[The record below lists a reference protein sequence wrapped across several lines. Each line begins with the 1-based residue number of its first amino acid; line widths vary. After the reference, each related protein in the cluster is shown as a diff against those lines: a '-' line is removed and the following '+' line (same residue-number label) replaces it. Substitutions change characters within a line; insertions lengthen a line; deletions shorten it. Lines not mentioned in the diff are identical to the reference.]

1 MLYIQKTADWRES
14 FLTVKNQVKNVTHKA
29 EKSLDAREV
38 TYFFE
43 DRKVIDN
50 VSLSFYPGKF
60 YGIVGP
66 NGSGKSTLVDLL
78 VRHRKPKDGSVYYLG
93 RDISLIPKNVL
104 ALEIALVP
112 QNFYINFPFTAEEI
126 ISMGR
131 YPHIPRFSQPAEEDR
146 DIVRAIMAATETRE
160 FAPRFITE
168 LSGGER
174 QRVVFA
180 RALAQDTPVLVL
192 DEATSNMDVQYTLR
206 MLDIVKKNVVAKKR
220 TAIAVL
226 QDINLAAMFC
236 DELIFLKHGKIAANG
251 AVDDILTAETVKQ
264 VFDVDVKAGFEQFS
278 DSWQIIYKRPL

>member
-1 MLYIQKTADWRES
+1 MIHGL
-14 FLTVKNQVKNVTHKA
+14 
-29 EKSLDAREV
+29 EKILDAREV

-43 DRKVIDN
+43 NRKVIDH
-50 VSLSFYPGKF
+50 VSLTFHPGKF

-78 VRHRKPKDGSVYYLG
+78 VRHRKPANGSVYYQG
-93 RDISLIPKNVL
+93 KDIALIPKNVL
-104 ALEIALVP
+104 AREIALVP

-126 ISMGR
+126 IFMGR
-131 YPHIPRFSQPAEEDR
+131 YPHIPRFSQPTEKDR
-146 DIVRAIMAATETRE
+146 AVVRSIMAKTETRE

-180 RALAQDTPVLVL
+180 RALAQKTPVLIL

-206 MLDIVKKNVVAKKR
+206 LLDIVKKNIAGKKR

-236 DELIFLKHGKIAANG
+236 DELIFLKHGKIAAHG
-251 AVDDILTAETVKQ
+251 KVDDILTAETIKQ

-278 DSWQIIYKRPL
+278 DSWQIVYKRP